1 MRLPC
6 AAVSGLLD
14 SGAEVQRVFVYGT
27 LKRGFPLHD
36 IGLAGATFLGAYRT
50 VEPYPMLIAGP
61 RFAPM
66 MLDQPGRGVR
76 VSGELYEV
84 PLDQLEKLDAIES
97 VGVPGNERGRV
108 LIEPLYGG
116 APIKVDAFFKGE
128 ELARPAHS
136 PWLKTYPLDPR
147 FIPPK

>member
-1 MRLPC
+1 M
-6 AAVSGLLD
+6 SGFLD
-14 SGAEVQRVFVYGT
+14 SGAEVRRVFVYGT

-36 IGLAGATFLGAYRT
+36 IGLAGASFLGAYRT
-50 VEPYPMLIAGP
+50 VEPYPMLIAGA

-76 VSGELYEV
+76 VSGELYGV
-84 PLDQLEKLDAIES
+84 SLDQLEKLDALES

-108 LIEPLYGG
+108 LIEPLDGG
-116 APIKVDAFFKGE
+116 AAIEADAFFKSE
-128 ELARPAHS
+128 ELTRPAHS
-136 PWLKTYPLDPR
+136 GWLKSYRLDPR